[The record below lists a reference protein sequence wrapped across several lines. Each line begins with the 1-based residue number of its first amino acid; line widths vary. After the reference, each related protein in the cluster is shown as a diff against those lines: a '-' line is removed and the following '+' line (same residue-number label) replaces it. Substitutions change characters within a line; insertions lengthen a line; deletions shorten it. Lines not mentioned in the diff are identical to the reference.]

1 MRRSVSNKDDDEF
14 VTHVERFDSSGKKT
28 AGQPGRKSGC
38 SSLVAKSRVCTYV
51 AHVYL
56 EVPYIRICRWKHILH
71 TILYYHY
78 KECRIYASNK
88 QVCERFKSQLIGVL
102 QLFLS
107 RWDGMSPF
115 SVFVNQTFSFE
126 HCVVPLICRI
136 VKSYFAIW
144 RIIVIGENMIFLAK
158 AKRMIFVWVL
168 GILFVTKCAK
178 FIWSFCSINNFGLLI
193 SI

>member
-88 QVCERFKSQLIGVL
+88 QGIKFRVDI
-102 QLFLS
+102 
-107 RWDGMSPF
+107 
-115 SVFVNQTFSFE
+115 
-126 HCVVPLICRI
+126 VPHDI
-136 VKSYFAIW
+136 VKTIM
-144 RIIVIGENMIFLAK
+144 GEGFEFVVHFL
-158 AKRMIFVWVL
+158 
-168 GILFVTKCAK
+168 
-178 FIWSFCSINNFGLLI
+178 
-193 SI
+193 